1 MTNLKTIVARDIMS
15 EVVVVIDEQGLIK
28 DAVHLM
34 LRDRIHGL
42 PVMDAKKNIIGIVTL
57 ADYFKLID
65 KVMKDKDSDFLEEI
79 LQCKDFKVLDI
90 MTRDVFSIPPETRLD
105 EMIRI
110 AASRKIH
117 TFPVM
122 ENDKLIGIVG
132 RHDILNAVFA
142 FS

>member
-1 MTNLKTIVARDIMS
+1 MKLKTVVARDIMS
-15 EVVVVIDEQGLIK
+15 EVVVVIDEGGLIK

-42 PVMDAKKNIIGIVTL
+42 PVVNARKNIIGIVTL

-65 KVMKDKDSDFLEEI
+65 KIMKDENSDFLEEI
-79 LQCKDFKVLDI
+79 LECKDFKISDI
-90 MTRDVFSIPPETRLD
+90 MTKDVFSIPPETPLD

-117 TFPVM
+117 TFPVI

-132 RHDILNAVFA
+132 RHDILNAVFN